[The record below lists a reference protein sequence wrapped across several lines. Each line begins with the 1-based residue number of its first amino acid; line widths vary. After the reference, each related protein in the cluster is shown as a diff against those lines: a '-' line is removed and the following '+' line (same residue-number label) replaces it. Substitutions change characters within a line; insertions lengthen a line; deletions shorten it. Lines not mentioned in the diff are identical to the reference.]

1 MLKKK
6 EFSFN
11 CIINIVGADFMST
24 NGVSQSESTYNLIKQ
39 ALNASSTRGE
49 VIANNI
55 ANVNTDNYKGHYVTF
70 EDTLNNS
77 MDNITMKKN
86 NSKHLDDGNTYGSIS
101 VKQDKNTS
109 MNSDGNNVD
118 IDSEMSNQ
126 AKNTLMYQALA
137 NQASSRIAMEKYA
150 ITGGGN

>member
-1 MLKKK
+1 
-6 EFSFN
+6 
-11 CIINIVGADFMST
+11 MST
-24 NGVSQSESTYNLIKQ
+24 SNISQSGSTYDLIKQ

-49 VIANNI
+49 VTADNI
-55 ANVNTDNYKGHYVTF
+55 ANVNTDDYKAHYVTF
-70 EDTLNNS
+70 EDTLNNT
-77 MDNITMKKN
+77 MDDLTMKKDN
-86 NSKHLDDGNTYGSIS
+86 PKHLDAGNSYGSIN
-101 VKQDKNTS
+101 VKQDNTTS

-137 NQASSRIAMEKYA
+137 NQASSRITMEKYA

>member
-1 MLKKK
+1 
-6 EFSFN
+6 
-11 CIINIVGADFMST
+11 MST
-24 NGVSQSESTYNLIKQ
+24 SGISQSGSTYDLIKQ
-39 ALNASSTRGE
+39 ALNASSTRGN
-49 VIANNI
+49 VIADNI
-55 ANVNTDNYKGHYVTF
+55 ANVNTDNYKEHYVTF
-70 EDTLNNS
+70 EDTLNNT

-101 VKQDKNTS
+101 VKQDNTTS
-109 MNSDGNNVD
+109 MKNDGNNVD

-137 NQASSRIAMEKYA
+137 NQASTRISMEKYA